1 MPGHDIITIGA
12 SAGGVEALIAL
23 IGGLPSD
30 LPAALFVVLHLPP
43 TARSMLPQILERT
56 TRMPVS
62 AAVGGALIERGRIY
76 IAPVDN
82 HLMLDDGFVRVVRTA
97 KENGHRPAVDAL
109 FRTAAEVYGPRVVGV
124 VLSGMR
130 DCGTAGLLEIKR
142 RGGIAVVQ
150 DPRDALFPEMP
161 QSARDNVPVDH
172 CVPLARLPPL
182 LADLVQQSAGEA
194 PAEAESPRGL
204 VGEKVEAPE
213 IEFTCPDCGG
223 NLTRNGDGATL
234 TFQCK
239 VGHRYSPEGLEDVQA
254 DALEAA
260 LWVAL
265 RTIEDTA
272 ALAHRMAARAA
283 ERNQPHVRAHFEEK
297 VRVAEE
303 RGALVRRALL
313 GPGGGNGAP
322 WARSPWARAR
332 GAPCSG

>member
-1 MPGHDIITIGA
+1 MTGHDIIVIGA
-12 SAGGVEALIAL
+12 SAGGVETLIAL

-30 LPAALFVVLHLPP
+30 LPASLFVVLHLPP

-56 TRMPVS
+56 TRMPVGT
-62 AAVGGALIERGRIY
+62 AVDGEPIERGRIY

-82 HLMLDDGFVRVVRTA
+82 HLMLCDGFVRVVRTA
-97 KENGHRPAVDAL
+97 KENGHRPAVDPL
-109 FRTAAEVYGPRVVGV
+109 FRTAAEAYGSRVIGV
-124 VLSGMR
+124 VLSGTR

-150 DPRDALFPEMP
+150 DPEDALFSEMP
-161 QSARDNVPVDH
+161 QSALDNVPVDH

-182 LADLVQQSAGEA
+182 LADLVQQKAGVA
-194 PAEAESPRGL
+194 PAAAESPHGL

-223 NLTRNGDGATL
+223 NLVRNGDGAML
-234 TFQCK
+234 SFRCK
-239 VGHRYSPEGLEDVQA
+239 VGHRYTPEGLENEQA
-254 DALEAA
+254 EALEAA

-272 ALAHRMAARAA
+272 ALARRMAERAA
-283 ERNQPHVRAHFEEK
+283 ERNQIYMVAHFEEK
-297 VRVAEE
+297 VRAAEE

-313 GPGGGNGAP
+313 GVTEGNGVTGGP
-322 WARSPWARAR
+322 RSRRSSPRLK
-332 GAPCSG
+332 G

>member
-12 SAGGVEALIAL
+12 SAGGVEVLIAL

-30 LPAALFVVLHLPP
+30 LPASLFVVLHLPP
-43 TARSMLPQILERT
+43 TARSVLPQILERT
-56 TRMPVS
+56 TRMRVGT
-62 AAVGGALIERGRIY
+62 AVDGEPIERGRIY

-82 HLMLDDGFVRVVRTA
+82 HLMLDEGVVRVARTA
-97 KENGHRPAVDAL
+97 KENGHRPAVDPL
-109 FRTAAEVYGPRVVGV
+109 FRSAAEAYGARVIGV

-130 DCGTAGLLEIKR
+130 DCGTAGLVEIKR

-161 QSARDNVPVDH
+161 QSALDNVPVDH
-172 CVPLARLPPL
+172 CVPVARLPSL
-182 LADLVQQSAGEA
+182 LAELVHQRTGEA
-194 PAEAESPRGL
+194 PAEAESPHGL

-223 NLTRNGDGATL
+223 NLTRNGDGAIL
-234 TFQCK
+234 SFRCK
-239 VGHRYSPEGLEDVQA
+239 VGHWYTPEGLENEQA
-254 DALEAA
+254 EALEAA

-272 ALAHRMAARAA
+272 ALARRMAARAE
-283 ERNQPHVRAHFEEK
+283 ERNQLHVMAHFEER
-297 VRVAEE
+297 VRAAEE

-313 GPGGGNGAP
+313 GAGSGDGITVGRGSR
-322 WARSPWARAR
+322 RSSPRLK
-332 GAPCSG
+332 G

>member
-12 SAGGVEALIAL
+12 SAGGVEVLIAL

-30 LPAALFVVLHLPP
+30 LPASLFVVLHLPP
-43 TARSMLPQILERT
+43 TARSVLPQILERT
-56 TRMPVS
+56 TRMPVGT
-62 AAVGGALIERGRIY
+62 AVDGEPVERGRIY

-82 HLMLDDGFVRVVRTA
+82 HLMLDEGVVRVTRTA
-97 KENGHRPAVDAL
+97 KENGHRPAVDPL
-109 FRTAAEVYGPRVVGV
+109 FRSAAEAYGARVVGV

-150 DPRDALFPEMP
+150 DPTDALFPEMP
-161 QSARDNVPVDH
+161 QSALDNVPVDH

-182 LADLVQQSAGEA
+182 LVDLVHQRTGEA
-194 PAEAESPRGL
+194 PAKAESPHGL

-223 NLTRNGDGATL
+223 NLTRNGDGAIL
-234 TFQCK
+234 SFRCK
-239 VGHRYSPEGLEDVQA
+239 VGHRYTPEGLENVQA
-254 DALEAA
+254 EALEAA
-260 LWVAL
+260 LWIAL

-272 ALAHRMAARAA
+272 ALARRMAVRAE
-283 ERNQPHVRAHFEEK
+283 ERNQLHVMAHFEEK
-297 VRVAEE
+297 VRAAEE

-313 GPGGGNGAP
+313 GTGNDDGITVG
-322 WARSPWARAR
+322 RSSRRSSPRLK
-332 GAPCSG
+332 G

>member
-12 SAGGVEALIAL
+12 SAGGVEVLIAL

-30 LPAALFVVLHLPP
+30 LPASLFVVLHLPP
-43 TARSMLPQILERT
+43 TARSVLPQILERT
-56 TRMPVS
+56 TRMRVGT
-62 AAVGGALIERGRIY
+62 AVDGEPIERGRIY

-82 HLMLDDGFVRVVRTA
+82 HLIVDEGVVRVTRTA
-97 KENGHRPAVDAL
+97 KENGHRPAVDPL
-109 FRTAAEVYGPRVVGV
+109 FRSAAEAHGARVIGV

-150 DPRDALFPEMP
+150 DPSDALFPEMP
-161 QSARDNVPVDH
+161 QSALDNVPVDH

-182 LADLVQQSAGEA
+182 LADLVHQRTGEA
-194 PAEAESPRGL
+194 PAAAESPRGL

-213 IEFTCPDCGG
+213 VEFTCPDCGG
-223 NLTRNGDGATL
+223 NLTRSGDGEIL
-234 TFQCK
+234 SFRCK
-239 VGHRYSPEGLEDVQA
+239 VGHRYTPEGLENEQA
-254 DALEAA
+254 EALEAA

-272 ALAHRMAARAA
+272 ALARRMAQRAA
-283 ERNQPHVRAHFEEK
+283 ERNQLHVMAHFEEK
-297 VRVAEE
+297 VRAAEE

-313 GPGGGNGAP
+313 GAGSGNGITVGQRAG
-322 WARSPWARAR
+322 RSSPRPKW
-332 GAPCSG
+332 

>member
-30 LPAALFVVLHLPP
+30 LPASLFVVLHLPP
-43 TARSMLPQILERT
+43 TARSLLPQILERT
-56 TRMPVS
+56 TRMRVGT
-62 AAVGGALIERGRIY
+62 AVDGEPIERGRIY

-82 HLMLDDGFVRVVRTA
+82 HLMLDEGVVRVVRTA
-97 KENGHRPAVDAL
+97 KENGHRPAVDPL
-109 FRTAAEVYGPRVVGV
+109 FRSAAEVYGARVIGV

-130 DCGTAGLLEIKR
+130 DCGTAGLVEIKR

-161 QSARDNVPVDH
+161 QSALDNVPVDH

-182 LADLVQQSAGEA
+182 LVDLVHQRTGEA
-194 PAEAESPRGL
+194 PPEAESPHGL

-223 NLTRNGDGATL
+223 NLTRNGDGAIL
-234 TFQCK
+234 SFRCK
-239 VGHRYSPEGLEDVQA
+239 VGHRYTPEGLENEQA
-254 DALEAA
+254 EALEAA

-272 ALAHRMAARAA
+272 ALARRMAARA
-283 ERNQPHVRAHFEEK
+283 EDRNQLHVMAHFEER
-297 VRVAEE
+297 VRAAEE

-313 GPGGGNGAP
+313 GAGNGDGITVG
-322 WARSPWARAR
+322 WGSRRSSPRLK
-332 GAPCSG
+332 G

>member
-12 SAGGVEALIAL
+12 SAGGVEVLMAL

-30 LPAALFVVLHLPP
+30 LPASLFVVLHLPP

-56 TRMPVS
+56 TRMPVGT
-62 AAVGGALIERGRIY
+62 AVDGEPIERGRIY

-82 HLMLDDGFVRVVRTA
+82 HLMLDEGVVRVTRTA
-97 KENGHRPAVDAL
+97 KENGHRPAVDPL
-109 FRTAAEVYGPRVVGV
+109 FRSAAEAYGARVIGV

-161 QSARDNVPVDH
+161 QSALDNVPVDH
-172 CVPLARLPPL
+172 CVPLARLPAL
-182 LADLVQQSAGEA
+182 LAELVHQRTGEA
-194 PAEAESPRGL
+194 PAEAASPHGL

-223 NLTRNGDGATL
+223 NLTRNGDGAIL
-234 TFQCK
+234 SFRCK
-239 VGHRYSPEGLEDVQA
+239 VGHRYTPEGLENEQA
-254 DALEAA
+254 EALEAA

-272 ALAHRMAARAA
+272 ALARRMATRAE
-283 ERNQPHVRAHFEEK
+283 ERNQLHVMAHFEEK
-297 VRVAEE
+297 VRAAEE

-313 GPGGGNGAP
+313 GNGDGITVGRASR
-322 WARSPWARAR
+322 RSSTRLK
-332 GAPCSG
+332 G

>member
-12 SAGGVEALIAL
+12 SAGGVEVLIAL

-30 LPAALFVVLHLPP
+30 LPASLFVVLHLPP
-43 TARSMLPQILERT
+43 AARSMLPQILERT
-56 TRMPVS
+56 TRMRVA
-62 AAVGGALIERGRIY
+62 AAVDGEPIEQGRIY
-76 IAPVDN
+76 IAPADN
-82 HLMLDDGFVRVVRTA
+82 HLMLGDGFVRVMRTA
-97 KENGHRPAVDAL
+97 KENGHRPAVDPT
-109 FRTAAEVYGPRVVGV
+109 FRTAAEVYGSRVVGV

-130 DCGTAGLLEIKR
+130 DCGTSGLLEIKR

-161 QSARDNVPVDH
+161 QSALDNVPVDY

-182 LADLVQQSAGEA
+182 LADLVQQRAGQA
-194 PAEAESPRGL
+194 PAEAESPQGL

-234 TFQCK
+234 SFRCK
-239 VGHRYSPEGLEDVQA
+239 VGHRYSPEGLEDVQME
-254 DALEAA
+254 ALEAA

-272 ALAHRMAARAA
+272 ALARRMAMRAA
-283 ERNQPHVRAHFEEK
+283 ERNQVHMMAHFEEK

-313 GPGGGNGAP
+313 GKDAGDGVPVRQRP
-322 WARSPWARAR
+322 KRSL
-332 GAPCSG
+332 